1 VTDVLEA
8 GALSTRL
15 WVMIAGPWSS
25 GGADEAT
32 RRANVARLNEAAL
45 AVYRRGHL
53 PVVGV
58 NLALPVARAA
68 ASATDPER
76 DAVVLE
82 LSLAL
87 AERCDAVLRIE
98 GVSAGADREVA
109 RIAALGRAVFHH
121 VDELPDVAAE
131 DSE

>member
-1 VTDVLEA
+1 
-8 GALSTRL
+8 
-15 WVMIAGPWSS
+15 MIAGPWSS

-32 RRANVARLNEAAL
+32 RRANLALLNEAAL